1 MTVSPP
7 PDRFAIVTGATSG
20 IGRAVAEQLAAKG
33 VGVGLVARDAARGEA
48 ARREIAAAT
57 GSDRVR
63 VLTGDLSSLASIR
76 ELGREA
82 ASAFPRLDALVHCA
96 AVYARRRSTT
106 ADGLELMFAT
116 NVVGPFLLTDLL
128 RSALAEGGG
137 RVLVLSAPSTVRF
150 DLDDLQSERRFRSL
164 TAFGASKA
172 ADLTFTFELARRT
185 EGTTVTANAVH
196 PGLVRTSLMR
206 DAPAPLRGATWLV
219 SRSPAHAAPP
229 IVQLAIGAS
238 HAGESGR
245 LFKGGHEIDA
255 PPFTRDPELG
265 RKLWDACVAI
275 SGDSVTLGAER

>member
-1 MTVSPP
+1 MTVSPSP
-7 PDRFAIVTGATSG
+7 VRSVIVTGATSG
-20 IGRAVAEQLAAKG
+20 IGRAVAEQLAATG
-33 VGVGLVARDAARGEA
+33 AVVGLVARDVARGDA

-63 VLTGDLSSLASIR
+63 VLAGDLSSLASIR
-76 ELGREA
+76 DLAREA
-82 ASAFPRLDALVHCA
+82 ALAFPRLHALVHCA

-116 NVVGPFLLTDLL
+116 NVIGPFLLTNML
-128 RSALAEGGG
+128 RSALAEGAG

-164 TAFGASKA
+164 TAFGATKA
-172 ADLTFTFELARRT
+172 ADLAFTFELARRI

-206 DAPAPLRGATWLV
+206 DAPAPLRAATWLV

-229 IVQLAIGAS
+229 IVQLAIGPEHAS
-238 HAGESGR
+238 ESGR
-245 LFKGGHEIDA
+245 LFKGGREIDA

-265 RKLWDACVAI
+265 RKLWEACAAA
-275 SGDSVTLGAER
+275 SGSTESPGAA